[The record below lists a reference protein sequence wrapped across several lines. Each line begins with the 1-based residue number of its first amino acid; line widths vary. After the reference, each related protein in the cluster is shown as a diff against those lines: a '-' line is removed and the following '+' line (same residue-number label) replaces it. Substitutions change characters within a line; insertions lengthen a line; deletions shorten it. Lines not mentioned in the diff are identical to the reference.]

1 MYLVACKWIA
11 NGEVGYKL
19 ATDYLESNDS
29 TVDEIEYAISV
40 LGLGPEIEK
49 HSGILTYHWL
59 ENASTLDK
67 ISTRY
72 YTDLESFNQWNTSQI
87 HTEFLA
93 KRAIF
98 LTATGI
104 TLQVVQKDV
113 VDESDSAS
121 YEVANALFE

>member
-1 MYLVACKWIA
+1 
-11 NGEVGYKL
+11 
-19 ATDYLESNDS
+19 
-29 TVDEIEYAISV
+29 
-40 LGLGPEIEK
+40 
-49 HSGILTYHWL
+49 
-59 ENASTLDK
+59 LDK

-113 VDESDSAS
+113 VDESDSES
-121 YEVANALFE
+121 YEVANTLFE